1 MAEGIEEA
9 ETNSSSGAG
18 DATTSMLSAAMPCE
32 VHEFETYHHQAIKR
46 SVSTSPTPKIMPLI
60 SQSLRKVQDQQ
71 QQPSNDFEP
80 MSQYLQ
86 QQHRLHQQRKSIAT
100 KRKHSTDERDEE
112 CPKQQPQQQQQQ
124 QQQLHI
130 VSQHDDDQLSQSSC
144 SSLAPLSPPLRKLK
158 AEVPNALCQ
167 SICRCCWLFSPLSFI
182 KLNHFIEQIV
192 LIRFQQ
198 LI

>member
-100 KRKHSTDERDEE
+100 KRKQSIDEREDE
-112 CPKQQPQQQQQQ
+112 CPKQQHQQQQQQ
-124 QQQLHI
+124 PQSQQHI

-144 SSLAPLSPPLRKLK
+144 SSLAPISPPPLRKLK
-158 AEVPNALCQ
+158 TEVPN
-167 SICRCCWLFSPLSFI
+167 
-182 KLNHFIEQIV
+182 
-192 LIRFQQ
+192 LIRF
-198 LI
+198 

>member
-32 VHEFETYHHQAIKR
+32 VHEFETYHHQSIKR
-46 SVSTSPTPKIMPLI
+46 SVSISPTPKIMPMI

-71 QQPSNDFEP
+71 QQPQPSSDFEP

-86 QQHRLHQQRKSIAT
+86 QQHRLHQQRKSITT
-100 KRKHSTDERDEE
+100 KRKQSTDEGEEE
-112 CPKQQPQQQQQQ
+112 CPKQQ
-124 QQQLHI
+124 QQQLQSHI

-144 SSLAPLSPPLRKLK
+144 SSLAPISPPLRKLK
-158 AEVPNALCQ
+158 TEV
-167 SICRCCWLFSPLSFI
+167 SVRFI
-182 KLNHFIEQIV
+182 FFCVCPTRPVIMLN
-192 LIRFQQ
+192 
-198 LI
+198 

>member
-71 QQPSNDFEP
+71 QQQQPSNDFEP

-100 KRKHSTDERDEE
+100 KRKHSTDEREDEE
-112 CPKQQPQQQQQQ
+112 CHKQQPQQ
-124 QQQLHI
+124 HV

-144 SSLAPLSPPLRKLK
+144 SSLAPISPPPLRKLK
-158 AEVPNALCQ
+158 AEVPKRFICQ
-167 SICRCCWLFSPLSFI
+167 SICCFFCLSSI
-182 KLNHFIEQIV
+182 QIQPIY
-192 LIRFQQ
+192 LTN
-198 LI
+198 